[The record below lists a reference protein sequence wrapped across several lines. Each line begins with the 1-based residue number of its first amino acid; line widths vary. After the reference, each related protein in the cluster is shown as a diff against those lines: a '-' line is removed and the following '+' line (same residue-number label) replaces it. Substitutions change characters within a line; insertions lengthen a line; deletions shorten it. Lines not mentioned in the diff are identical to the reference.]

1 MIIEYDMQQQMMMQQ
16 AMMMQQQM
24 NNESQIE
31 KINITFKNIRGM
43 STVIIAKYGTQVK
56 DVLKQYIEKNYGFQ
70 NDKKL
75 IFVHDAKRINENEV
89 KAVEDF
95 FNIHPHP
102 TITVNEI

>member
-1 MIIEYDMQQQMMMQQ
+1 M
-16 AMMMQQQM
+16 
-24 NNESQIE
+24 
-31 KINITFKNIRGM
+31 KVKLKKKNITFQNIRGM
-43 STVIIAKYGTQVK
+43 RTVIIAKYGTPVK
-56 DVLKQYIEKNYGFQ
+56 DVLKQYIENNYGFQ

-95 FNIHPHP
+95 FNIYPYP